1 MLEKKESG
9 AACLASRSSEEQP
22 AWLGAG
28 CGAGGSGDSE
38 GEDSLSH
45 SKGRLRHAESVIPPE
60 VVYFDESGD
69 KCCISSASN
78 KSEEPAEEPSN
89 LVIQVEKKS

>member
-9 AACLASRSSEEQP
+9 ALCVASRSSAEEHP
-22 AWLGAG
+22 PGAWLG
-28 CGAGGSGDSE
+28 GAGSGDSE
-38 GEDSLSH
+38 GEDGLVPC
-45 SKGRLRHAESVIPPE
+45 KGRRPLPESVLPPE

-78 KSEEPAEEPSN
+78 KSEEFVEEPSN
-89 LVIQVEKKS
+89 LIIQVTL

>member
-9 AACLASRSSEEQP
+9 AVCVASRSSAEEHP
-22 AWLGAG
+22 PGAWLG
-28 CGAGGSGDSE
+28 GAGSGDSE
-38 GEDSLSH
+38 GEDGLVH
-45 SKGRLRHAESVIPPE
+45 CKGRRRLPESVLPPE

-78 KSEEPAEEPSN
+78 KSEEFVEEPSN
-89 LVIQVEKKS
+89 LVIQVK